1 MNMSDNR
8 RVSDGRVS
16 ARAGSNIALIKY
28 WGKRLS
34 HAYPE
39 LNLPATS
46 SLSVTLDQLHT
57 TTTLWIDPSLHAD
70 HFVLNG
76 QTRDDPRIAHFLDD
90 FRLRARQP
98 DAYCHVESEN
108 NFPTAAGLASSAS
121 GFAALTLAANAVFGL
136 ALDRSALSAMARQGS
151 GSAARSLFGGFVALD
166 RGDTEDGSDAVAR
179 PILEASAW
187 PLEVIVAV
195 TDLKKKAIS
204 SREGMQHTMQSSPF
218 YAKWVEHNELRFGEA
233 HRAVLAKDFEKLA
246 TLSEASA
253 LQMHASALAAEPGL
267 IYWTPAS
274 VACMQ
279 LIRSLRQSGEGV
291 FFTMDAGPQVKA
303 VCLKES
309 AHTIAQALSEVPG
322 VVRVLQTPLGAEARL
337 L

>member
-1 MNMSDNR
+1 MSNNQQ
-8 RVSDGRVS
+8 VLEGEVT

-28 WGKRLS
+28 WGKRISAS
-34 HAYPE
+34 HPN

-46 SLSVTLDQLHT
+46 SLSVTLDRLHT
-57 TTTLWIDPSLHAD
+57 TTTLRIDPSLHAD
-70 HFVLNG
+70 WVVLNG
-76 QTRDDPRIAHFLDD
+76 RTHDDARIARFLDD
-90 FRLRARQP
+90 FRRRAGRP
-98 DAYCHVESEN
+98 DAYCQVETEN

-121 GFAALTLAANAVFGL
+121 GFAALTLAANEVFGL
-136 ALDRSALSAMARQGS
+136 ALDRQALSAIARQGS

-166 RGDTEDGSDAVAR
+166 RGEEEDGSDAVAR
-179 PILEASAW
+179 PILGGSAW
-187 PLEVIVAV
+187 PLEIVVAV
-195 TDLKKKAIS
+195 TDLKEKAVS
-204 SREGMQHTMQSSPF
+204 SRTGMEHTMRSSPY
-218 YAKWVEHNELRFGEA
+218 YANWVKHNELRFVEA
-233 HRAVLAKDFEKLA
+233 HRAVLTKDFEKLA
-246 TLSEASA
+246 ALSEASA

-279 LIRSLRQSGEGV
+279 LIRSLRQAGEGV

-303 VCLKES
+303 VCLKDNVDTV
-309 AHTIAQALSEVPG
+309 AKALSEVTG